1 MKYSQETYEKAINA
15 LEALKPTVTENEKL
29 TVDFIVAA
37 LREKMERQK
46 PNPLTLD
53 ALREMDGEPIW
64 VIPLGESISRWR
76 KCWRIYRNR
85 GVGITAD
92 DDSKTMWFVYPKNYG
107 TDWLA
112 YRSRPREAQDE
123 R

>member
-37 LREKMERQK
+37 LREKQEREKGCEHCNDPDTEYGVISFPRTASGKVDIDKVEAVEAYFCTNCGRALK
-46 PNPLTLD
+46 P
-53 ALREMDGEPIW
+53 
-64 VIPLGESISRWR
+64 
-76 KCWRIYRNR
+76 K
-85 GVGITAD
+85 
-92 DDSKTMWFVYPKNYG
+92 
-107 TDWLA
+107 
-112 YRSRPREAQDE
+112 EAQDE